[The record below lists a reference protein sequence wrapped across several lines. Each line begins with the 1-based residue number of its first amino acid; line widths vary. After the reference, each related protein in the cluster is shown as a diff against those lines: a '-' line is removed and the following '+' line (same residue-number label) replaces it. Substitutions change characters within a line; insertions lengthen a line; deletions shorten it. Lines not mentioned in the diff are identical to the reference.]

1 VNWLDYALIVILGI
15 GVLTGL
21 RIGILGAIYYTIV
34 MFIGW
39 LLAGQLGSQVGE
51 FFKSFIDDDRI
62 VTVASFAVIIAVV
75 FYIGKIL
82 WPIIRTMLGIATLG
96 TSVMVDRLGGLAIG
110 LLLGIALLGA
120 SIVVLA
126 RLTYTFDTEDVTSLI
141 PEQLSG
147 YQDKI
152 DAVMTTLTNTVAASD
167 RLSVLL
173 EKGAELKDSAGQE
186 LSGID
191 LQAQLATIEELKKSI
206 DSNLSETE
214 KAGQLA
220 NLDDI
225 QKTLESGGSELQAKV
240 KNVQADLET
249 AMIESTI
256 VPIFV
261 KVTGALPGDA
271 LGFIPADFQTSMDI
285 LREKID

>member
-1 VNWLDYALIVILGI
+1 MNWLDYALIVILGI

-21 RIGILGAIYYTIV
+21 RIGILGAAYYTIV

-51 FFKSFIDDDRI
+51 FLKSFIDDDRI
-62 VTVASFAVIIAVV
+62 VTVVSFAVIITVVV
-75 FYIGKIL
+75 FIGRKL

-126 RLTYTFDTEDVTSLI
+126 RFTYTFDTEDLTSLI
-141 PEQLSG
+141 PEQLSAH
-147 YQDKI
+147 QDKI
-152 DAVMTTLTNTVAASD
+152 DAVMTTLTKTAAASD
-167 RLSVLL
+167 QLSVLL
-173 EKGAELKDSAGQE
+173 EKGSNLKDSVGQQ
-186 LSGID
+186 LSEID
-191 LQAQLATIEELKKSI
+191 LQAQLDTIEELKKSV
-206 DSNLSETE
+206 DSSLGESE

-220 NLDDI
+220 NLADV
-225 QKTLESGGSELQAKV
+225 QKALESGGSELQAKV
-240 KNVQADLET
+240 ENVQDDLET

-261 KVTGALPGDA
+261 KVTDVLPGDA